1 MAPVVRVAAAADIH
15 ASDASADR
23 VERAFAELEGE
34 ADVVLLAGDL
44 TTSGEPEQAEIIAR
58 ACRPLDV
65 PIFAVLGNHDHHA
78 ERTGELEEVLA
89 SAGVRLLDRESATCE
104 IDGLE
109 VGVVG
114 TKGFVGGF
122 PGSAL
127 PDFGEPLLR
136 RVYAETSVEAEAIA
150 GGLQAIVHCDLRIV
164 LLHYAPVVDTL
175 EGEPP
180 GIYTYLGSE
189 RLARPIAEHGADLV
203 LHGHA
208 HAGAFEG
215 CIGDIPVYN
224 VAVHVTGRNFWIFE
238 LDAGGVRRGG
248 EVVEVREPPQ

>member
-1 MAPVVRVAAAADIH
+1 MATVIRVAAAADIH
-15 ASDASADR
+15 ASAASAEK

-34 ADVVLLAGDL
+34 TDVVLLAGDL
-44 TTSGEPEQAEIIAR
+44 TTSGEPEQAEVIAD
-58 ACRPLDV
+58 ACHALDV
-65 PIFAVLGNHDHHA
+65 PIFAVFGNHDYQA
-78 ERTGELEEVLA
+78 ERIDELRDVLA
-89 SAGVRLLDRESATCE
+89 SAGVRLLDRECASCE
-104 IDGLE
+104 VDDLE
-109 VGVVG
+109 LGIVGA
-114 TKGFVGGF
+114 KGFVGGF

-136 RVYAETSVEAEAIA
+136 RVYAETSAEAEAIA
-150 GGLQAIVHCDLRIV
+150 RGLQAIVHCDLRIV
-164 LLHYAPVVDTL
+164 LLHYSPVADTL

-208 HAGAFEG
+208 HAGSFEG

-224 VAVHVTGRNFWIFE
+224 VAVHVTGKNFWIFE
-238 LDAGGVRRGG
+238 LDGSGVRRGG

>member
-1 MAPVVRVAAAADIH
+1 MI
-15 ASDASADR
+15 ASA
-23 VERAFAELEGE
+23 
-34 ADVVLLAGDL
+34 
-44 TTSGEPEQAEIIAR
+44 
-58 ACRPLDV
+58 CRGFDV
-65 PIFAVLGNHDHHA
+65 PIFAVLGNHDHQA
-78 ERTGELEEVLA
+78 QRTDELADVLRG
-89 SAGVRLLDRESATCE
+89 AGVRLLDRECASCE
-104 IDGLE
+104 VEGLA

-136 RVYAETSVEAEAIA
+136 RVYAETSAEAEAIA
-150 GGLQAIVHCDLRIV
+150 RGLQQIVHCDLRIV

-180 GIYTYLGSE
+180 GIHTYLGCE
-189 RLARPIAEHGADLV
+189 RLATPIAENGADLV

-208 HAGAFEG
+208 HAGSFEG
-215 CIGDIPVYN
+215 RIGEIPVYN

-238 LDAGGVRRGG
+238 LDGGGARRGG
-248 EVVEVREPPQ
+248 EVVDVHEPPR

>member
-1 MAPVVRVAAAADIH
+1 MIRVAAAADIH
-15 ASDASADR
+15 ASEVSAER
-23 VERAFAELEGE
+23 VERAFAELQGE

-44 TTSGEPEQAEIIAR
+44 TTSGEPEQAEVLAA
-58 ACRPLDV
+58 ACRLLDV

-78 ERTGELEEVLA
+78 QRTAELEEVLGG
-89 SAGVRLLDRESATCE
+89 AGVRFLDRDCATCE
-104 IDGLE
+104 VEELE
-109 VGVVG
+109 LGIVGA
-114 TKGFVGGF
+114 KGFVGGF

-136 RVYAETSVEAEAIA
+136 QVYAETSAEAEAIA
-150 GGLQAIVHCDLRIV
+150 RGLQAIVHCDVRIV
-164 LLHYAPVVDTL
+164 LLHYSPVVDTL

-180 GIYTYLGSE
+180 GIHTYLGSE
-189 RLARPIAEHGADLV
+189 RLATPIAEHGADLV

-208 HAGAFEG
+208 HAGSFEG
-215 CIGDIPVYN
+215 CIGDVPVYN

-238 LDAGGVRRGG
+238 LDASGVRRGG

>member
-1 MAPVVRVAAAADIH
+1 MRPVIRVAAAADIH
-15 ASDASADR
+15 ASDASRER
-23 VERAFAELEGE
+23 VERAFADLDGE
-34 ADVVLLAGDL
+34 ADVVFLAGDL
-44 TTSGEPEQAEIIAR
+44 TTTGEPEQAAVVAE
-58 ACRPLDV
+58 ACRRLNV

-78 ERTGELEEVLA
+78 ERTEEIEELLA
-89 SAGVRLLDRESATCE
+89 GGGVRVLNRECATCE
-104 IDGLE
+104 IDGLDI
-109 VGVVG
+109 GVVG
-114 TKGFVGGF
+114 AKGFVGGF

-136 RVYAETSVEAEAIA
+136 RVYAETSAEAEAVA
-150 GGLQAIVHCDLRIV
+150 RGLQAIVHCDLRIV

-180 GIYTYLGSE
+180 GIHTYLGSE
-189 RLARPIAEHGADLV
+189 RLATPIAEYGADLV

-208 HAGAFEG
+208 HAGSFEG
-215 CIGDIPVYN
+215 SIGEIPVYN

-238 LDAGGVRRGG
+238 LDGSGVRRGG

>member
-1 MAPVVRVAAAADIH
+1 VRIAAAADIH
-15 ASDASADR
+15 ASDASAER
-23 VERAFAELEGE
+23 VERAFAELRGE

-44 TTSGEPEQAEIIAR
+44 TTSGEPEQAEVIAA

-78 ERTGELEEVLA
+78 NREDELREVLTG
-89 SAGVRLLDRESATCE
+89 AGIRLLDRQCASCE

-109 VGVVG
+109 LGVVG

-136 RVYAETSVEAEAIA
+136 SVYAETSAEADAIA
-150 GGLQAIVHCDLRIV
+150 RGLQAIVHCDIRIV
-164 LLHYAPVVDTL
+164 LLHYSPVVDTL

-180 GIYTYLGSE
+180 GIHTYLGSE
-189 RLARPIAEHGADLV
+189 RLATPIAENGADLV

-208 HAGAFEG
+208 HAGSFQG

-224 VAVHVTGRNFWIFE
+224 VAVHVTGRNFWIVE
-238 LDAGGVRRGG
+238 LDGSGVRRGG
-248 EVVEVREPPQ
+248 EVVEVREPQ